1 MNWEKVFLN
10 SYNEAHKYLDGIYR
24 DKEQRE
30 TLSTDD
36 YFEDGFID
44 GMGKVLTIMYNNHQK
59 EMEIENRKIQVTFET
74 IE

>member
-1 MNWEKVFLN
+1 MNWEKAFLN
-10 SYNEAHKYLDGIYR
+10 SYNEAHKYLDNIYS
-24 DKEQRE
+24 DKTRTES
-30 TLSTDD
+30 LSEDD

-59 EMEIENRKIQVTFET
+59 EMEKENEKIQVTFET

>member
-1 MNWEKVFLN
+1 MNWEKAFLN
-10 SYNEAHKYLDGIYR
+10 SYNEAHKYLDGIYS
-24 DKEQRE
+24 DKTRGE

-59 EMEIENRKIQVTFET
+59 EMEKENEKIQVTFET